1 MATKQAEGRT
11 HNGRPNWPSEVATA
25 SSRSGRRGMTRLATS
40 RNMGLQGWRPLLSPK
55 PTDPLTT
62 LVGKYLHI
70 LCLLRLHG
78 RFYLLILQ
86 KRAGRPV
93 GQAVLQ
99 LLERL
104 SQQQS
109 QTYQRTTA
117 AIARVITHEVLP
129 CTPRMPNTE
138 DNYPESRNLH
148 GLRYVPVSEISQTE
162 RYDLPEGCVKLARQ
176 EPGGCHLAL
185 ANVGTALGICV
196 RGSLPASST
205 ACIVTRTGPCG
216 SRSLCLHQPHK
227 DRRND
232 LERTPSLLGES
243 IVGDYSPLQVRIA
256 SEPRHMT
263 PRVDKP
269 SFIKFGGAWLQRLP
283 ISV

>member
-11 HNGRPNWPSEVATA
+11 HNGRRNWPSEVATA

-93 GQAVLQ
+93 DQAVLQ

-109 QTYQRTTA
+109 RTYQTYQRTTTA
-117 AIARVITHEVLP
+117 TPRVIAHEVLP
-129 CTPRMPNTE
+129 CAPRMPNTE
-138 DNYPESRNLH
+138 AVTQSQRACRAFAMSQSLASHRPGRQSPRGPVRNL
-148 GLRYVPVSEISQTE
+148 LDKNR
-162 RYDLPEGCVKLARQ
+162 
-176 EPGGCHLAL
+176 PGA
-185 ANVGTALGICV
+185 I
-196 RGSLPASST
+196 R
-205 ACIVTRTGPCG
+205 
-216 SRSLCLHQPHK
+216 
-227 DRRND
+227 
-232 LERTPSLLGES
+232 PS
-243 IVGDYSPLQVRIA
+243 
-256 SEPRHMT
+256 
-263 PRVDKP
+263 
-269 SFIKFGGAWLQRLP
+269 
-283 ISV
+283 

>member
-1 MATKQAEGRT
+1 MIQR
-11 HNGRPNWPSEVATA
+11 
-25 SSRSGRRGMTRLATS
+25 ATS
-40 RNMGLQGWRPLLSPK
+40 RNMGLQGWPPLLAPK
-55 PTDPLTT
+55 PTGPWTT
-62 LVGKYLHI
+62 LVGGRI
-70 LCLLRLHG
+70 PIRSRLFSHARG
-78 RFYLLILQ
+78 SWRILQ
-86 KRAGRPV
+86 KRTGRPV
-93 GQAVLQ
+93 DQAVLQ

-129 CTPRMPNTE
+129 CAPRMPNTE

-176 EPGGCHLAL
+176 EPGGCHLTL

-196 RGSLPASST
+196 RGSLPASSS
-205 ACIVTRTGPCG
+205 ACIVTRTGPYR
-216 SRSLCLHQPHK
+216 SRSLRRSPPAADQSHK
-227 DRRND
+227 DHRND
-232 LERTPSLLGES
+232 LERTPRLLGES

-269 SFIKFGGAWLQRLP
+269 SFIKFGGASAPTTSYLCLSQTLDWPLQ
-283 ISV
+283 